1 MLIRSKNATFAVA
14 QGHGYTVEKVSKALK
29 FINSAGRNTKVQEW
43 VEMYNYLKN
52 TSDKIEGCKP
62 CAAAK
67 YTASVRNYAKYGY
80 LTLLNEG
87 HKPEEFGIGEKKTQ
101 EPIENEEKRIVLEE
115 PKVEEPKEA
124 TEVAPLSEGHKE
136 DAVIEEVKEALQE
149 EPVTSENEVIVNEMS
164 DVQEEATEEPQE
176 EAAEEPKQEEV
187 VEEPKP
193 KRGRKSS
200 K

>member
-1 MLIRSKNATFAVA
+1 MLIRNKNNNIVVA
-14 QGHGYTVEKVSKALK
+14 SGHGYTVEKVSKALK

-52 TSDKIEGCKP
+52 ASDKVEGCKA

-115 PKVEEPKEA
+115 KVEEP
-124 TEVAPLSEGHKE
+124 KE

-149 EPVTSENEVIVNEMS
+149 EPV
-164 DVQEEATEEPQE
+164 QEETTEES
-176 EAAEEPKQEEV
+176 KVEEV
-187 VEEPKP
+187 VEETKS

>member
-1 MLIRSKNATFAVA
+1 MLIRNKNNNIVVA
-14 QGHGYTVEKVSKALK
+14 SGHGYTVEKVKAALK

-52 TSDKIEGCKP
+52 ASDKIEGCKP

-87 HKPEEFGIGEKKTQ
+87 HKPEEFGIGEKKVQ

-115 PKVEEPKEA
+115 KVEEPKED
-124 TEVAPLSEGHKE
+124 V
-136 DAVIEEVKEALQE
+136 VIEEVKEVLQE
-149 EPVTSENEVIVNEMS
+149 EPV
-164 DVQEEATEEPQE
+164 QEETTEEPKVE
-176 EAAEEPKQEEV
+176 EGTSDSEVLENAIEEV
-187 VEEPKP
+187 VEESKS

>member
-1 MLIRSKNATFAVA
+1 MLIRNKNNNIVVA
-14 QGHGYTVEKVSKALK
+14 SGHGYTVEKVSKALK

-87 HKPEEFGIGEKKTQ
+87 HKPEEFGIGEKKPQ
-101 EPIENEEKRIVLEE
+101 EPIENEEKRIVLTSDSEVLQ
-115 PKVEEPKEA
+115 KVEEPKED
-124 TEVAPLSEGHKE
+124 V
-136 DAVIEEVKEALQE
+136 VIEEVKEAL
-149 EPVTSENEVIVNEMS
+149 
-164 DVQEEATEEPQE
+164 EEPQE
-176 EAAEEPKQEEV
+176 EPVEEEKQEEIAQD
-187 VEEPKP
+187 KP

>member
-52 TSDKIEGCKP
+52 ASDKVEGCKA

-115 PKVEEPKEA
+115 PK
-124 TEVAPLSEGHKE
+124 E
-136 DAVIEEVKEALQE
+136 DVVIEEGTSDSEVIEDVKEALQE

-164 DVQEEATEEPQE
+164 DVQEEVTEEPN
-176 EAAEEPKQEEV
+176 KVEEV
-187 VEEPKP
+187 VEETKS
-193 KRGRKSS
+193 KRARKSS

>member
-1 MLIRSKNATFAVA
+1 MLVRNKENRNISVSK
-14 QGHGYTVEKVSKALK
+14 GHMYTVEKVRKAME
-29 FINSAGRNTKVQEW
+29 FVNHAGRNTKVQEW
-43 VEMYNYLKN
+43 VEMYNYLRN
-52 TSDKIEGCKP
+52 TDEKIIGCKP

-67 YTASVRNYAKYGY
+67 YTASVRNYAHLGY

-115 PKVEEPKEA
+115 PK
-124 TEVAPLSEGHKE
+124 E
-136 DAVIEEVKEALQE
+136 DAVIENVKEALQE

-164 DVQEEATEEPQE
+164 DVQEEVTEEP
-176 EAAEEPKQEEV
+176 KS
-187 VEEPKP
+187 
-193 KRGRKSS
+193 KRARKSS

>member
-1 MLIRSKNATFAVA
+1 MLIRNKNNNIVVA
-14 QGHGYTVEKVSKALK
+14 SGHGYTVEKVSKALK
-29 FINSAGRNTKVQEW
+29 FINSVGRNTKVQEW

-52 TSDKIEGCKP
+52 ASDKVEGCKA

-87 HKPEEFGIGEKKTQ
+87 HKPEEFGIGEKKTK

-115 PKVEEPKEA
+115 KVEEP
-124 TEVAPLSEGHKE
+124 KE

-149 EPVTSENEVIVNEMS
+149 EPV
-164 DVQEEATEEPQE
+164 QEEVTEEPKVE
-176 EAAEEPKQEEV
+176 EA
-187 VEEPKP
+187 VEESKS

>member
-1 MLIRSKNATFAVA
+1 MWIRSKNENISVA
-14 QGHGYTVEKVSKALK
+14 SGHGYTVEKVSKALK
-29 FINSAGRNTKVQEW
+29 FINSVGRNTKVQEW

-52 TSDKIEGCKP
+52 ASDKVEGCKA

-115 PKVEEPKEA
+115 KVEETKEATEEPKVEEPQ
-124 TEVAPLSEGHKE
+124 
-136 DAVIEEVKEALQE
+136 EEV
-149 EPVTSENEVIVNEMS
+149 
-164 DVQEEATEEPQE
+164 TEEPKVE
-176 EAAEEPKQEEV
+176 EA
-187 VEEPKP
+187 VEESKP

>member
-1 MLIRSKNATFAVA
+1 MLIRNKNNNIVVA
-14 QGHGYTVEKVSKALK
+14 QGHGYTVEKVTAALK
-29 FINSAGRNTKVQEW
+29 FINSAGRNTKVSEW

-52 TSDKIEGCKP
+52 ASDKVEGCKA

-87 HKPEEFGIGEKKTQ
+87 HKPEEFGIGEKKTVQ

-115 PKVEEPKEA
+115 PNKVEEPKE
-124 TEVAPLSEGHKE
+124 
-136 DAVIEEVKEALQE
+136 DAVIENVKEALQE

-164 DVQEEATEEPQE
+164 DVQEEVTEEPNKVEEVEEPQE
-176 EAAEEPKQEEV
+176 ETKS
-187 VEEPKP
+187 

>member
-1 MLIRSKNATFAVA
+1 MLIRNKNNNIVVA
-14 QGHGYTVEKVSKALK
+14 SGHGYTVEKVSKALK

-52 TSDKIEGCKP
+52 ASDKVEGCKA

-115 PKVEEPKEA
+115 KVEEP
-124 TEVAPLSEGHKE
+124 KE

-149 EPVTSENEVIVNEMS
+149 EPV
-164 DVQEEATEEPQE
+164 QEEP
-176 EAAEEPKQEEV
+176 AEEPKVEEV

>member
-1 MLIRSKNATFAVA
+1 MLVRNKENRNISVSK
-14 QGHGYTVEKVSKALK
+14 GHQYTVEKVSKAIE
-29 FINSAGRNTKVQEW
+29 FVNHAGRNTKVQEW
-43 VEMYNYLKN
+43 VEMYNYLRN
-52 TSDKIEGCKP
+52 TDEKIIGCKP

-67 YTASVRNYAKYGY
+67 YTASVRNYAHLGY

-87 HKPEEFGIGEKKTQ
+87 HKPEEFGIGEKKAQ

-115 PKVEEPKEA
+115 KVEEPK
-124 TEVAPLSEGHKE
+124 VE
-136 DAVIEEVKEALQE
+136 DAVIENVKEALQE

-164 DVQEEATEEPQE
+164 DVLENAI
-176 EAAEEPKQEEV
+176 EEV

>member
-1 MLIRSKNATFAVA
+1 MLIRNKNNNIVVSE
-14 QGHGYTVEKVSKALK
+14 GHGYTVEKVSKALK
-29 FINSAGRNTKVQEW
+29 FINSVGRNTKVQEW

-52 TSDKIEGCKP
+52 ASDKVEGCKA

-115 PKVEEPKEA
+115 KVEEPKE
-124 TEVAPLSEGHKE
+124 
-136 DAVIEEVKEALQE
+136 DAVIEDVKEALQE
-149 EPVTSENEVIVNEMS
+149 EPV
-164 DVQEEATEEPQE
+164 QEEVTEEPKVE
-176 EAAEEPKQEEV
+176 EA
-187 VEEPKP
+187 VEESKH

>member
-1 MLIRSKNATFAVA
+1 MLIRNKENRNIAVSK
-14 QGHGYTVEKVSKALK
+14 GHQYTVEKVKKAME
-29 FINSAGRNTKVQEW
+29 FINHTGRNTTVEQW

-52 TSDKIEGCKP
+52 ADDSIKGCKP

-67 YTASVRNYAKYGY
+67 YTASVRNYARFGY

-87 HKPEEFGIGEKKTQ
+87 HKPEEFGIGEKKAQ

-115 PKVEEPKEA
+115 PK
-124 TEVAPLSEGHKE
+124 E
-136 DAVIEEVKEALQE
+136 DVVIEEGTSDSEVIEDVKEALQE

-164 DVQEEATEEPQE
+164 DVQEEATEEP
-176 EAAEEPKQEEV
+176 K
-187 VEEPKP
+187 VEEETKS

>member
-1 MLIRSKNATFAVA
+1 MLIRNKNNNIVVA
-14 QGHGYTVEKVSKALK
+14 SGHGYTVEKVSKALK
-29 FINSAGRNTKVQEW
+29 FINSVGRNTKVQEW

-52 TSDKIEGCKP
+52 ASDKVEGCKA

-115 PKVEEPKEA
+115 KVEEP
-124 TEVAPLSEGHKE
+124 KE

-149 EPVTSENEVIVNEMS
+149 E
-164 DVQEEATEEPQE
+164 ATEEPQDE
-176 EAAEEPKQEEV
+176 T
-187 VEEPKP
+187 KP

>member
-1 MLIRSKNATFAVA
+1 MLIRNKNNNIVVA
-14 QGHGYTVEKVSKALK
+14 SGHGYTVEKVSKALK
-29 FINSAGRNTKVQEW
+29 FINSVGRNTKVQEW

-52 TSDKIEGCKP
+52 ASDKVEGCKA

-115 PKVEEPKEA
+115 KVEEPKEDA
-124 TEVAPLSEGHKE
+124 VIEEGTSDSEVIEDVKEALQEEPVQEEVTEVAPLSEGHKE
-136 DAVIEEVKEALQE
+136 TK
-149 EPVTSENEVIVNEMS
+149 S
-164 DVQEEATEEPQE
+164 
-176 EAAEEPKQEEV
+176 
-187 VEEPKP
+187 

>member
-1 MLIRSKNATFAVA
+1 MLIRNKNNNIVVA
-14 QGHGYTVEKVSKALK
+14 QGHGYTDEKVKAALK
-29 FINSAGRNTKVQEW
+29 FINSAGRNTKEQEW

-52 TSDKIEGCKP
+52 ASDKIEGCKP

-87 HKPEEFGIGEKKTQ
+87 HKPEEFGIGEKKTVQ

-115 PKVEEPKEA
+115 PK
-124 TEVAPLSEGHKE
+124 E
-136 DAVIEEVKEALQE
+136 DVVIEEVKEALQE

-164 DVQEEATEEPQE
+164 DVQEEVTEEPKVEEPQE
-176 EAAEEPKQEEV
+176 ETKSKKA
-187 VEEPKP
+187 
-193 KRGRKSS
+193 RKSS

>member
-1 MLIRSKNATFAVA
+1 MLIRNKNNNIVVA
-14 QGHGYTVEKVSKALK
+14 SGHGYTVEKVKAALK
-29 FINSAGRNTKVQEW
+29 FINSVGRNTKVQEW

-52 TSDKIEGCKP
+52 ASDKVEGCKA

-115 PKVEEPKEA
+115 KVEEP
-124 TEVAPLSEGHKE
+124 KE

-149 EPVTSENEVIVNEMS
+149 EPV
-164 DVQEEATEEPQE
+164 QEEP
-176 EAAEEPKQEEV
+176 AEEPKVEEV

>member
-87 HKPEEFGIGEKKTQ
+87 HKPEEFGIGEKKTVQ

-115 PKVEEPKEA
+115 KVEEPKED
-124 TEVAPLSEGHKE
+124 V
-136 DAVIEEVKEALQE
+136 VIEEVKEALQE

-164 DVQEEATEEPQE
+164 DVQEEVTEEPKVEEPQE
-176 EAAEEPKQEEV
+176 ETKSKKA
-187 VEEPKP
+187 
-193 KRGRKSS
+193 RKSS

>member
-1 MLIRSKNATFAVA
+1 MLIRNKNNNIVVA
-14 QGHGYTVEKVSKALK
+14 SGHGYTVEKVTAALK
-29 FINSAGRNTKVQEW
+29 FINSVGRNTKVQEW

-52 TSDKIEGCKP
+52 ASDKVEGCKS

-115 PKVEEPKEA
+115 KVEEP
-124 TEVAPLSEGHKE
+124 KE

-149 EPVTSENEVIVNEMS
+149 EP
-164 DVQEEATEEPQE
+164 
-176 EAAEEPKQEEV
+176 AEEPKVEEV
-187 VEEPKP
+187 VEEPKS

>member
-101 EPIENEEKRIVLEE
+101 EPIENEENRIVLTSDSEVLQKVGE
-115 PKVEEPKEA
+115 KVEEPKEA

-136 DAVIEEVKEALQE
+136 DAVIEDVKEALQE
-149 EPVTSENEVIVNEMS
+149 EE
-164 DVQEEATEEPQE
+164 VQEEPVEEE
-176 EAAEEPKQEEV
+176 KQEEIAQD
-187 VEEPKP
+187 KP

>member
-1 MLIRSKNATFAVA
+1 MLVRNKENRNISVSK
-14 QGHGYTVEKVSKALK
+14 GHQYTVEKVRKAIE
-29 FINSAGRNTKVQEW
+29 FVNHTGRNTTVQEW

-52 TSDKIEGCKP
+52 ADDSIKGCKP

-67 YTASVRNYAKYGY
+67 YTASVRNYARFGY

-87 HKPEEFGIGEKKTQ
+87 HKPEEFGIGEKKTK

-115 PKVEEPKEA
+115 KVEEP
-124 TEVAPLSEGHKE
+124 KE

-149 EPVTSENEVIVNEMS
+149 ES
-164 DVQEEATEEPQE
+164 VQEEP
-176 EAAEEPKQEEV
+176 AEESKVEEV

>member
-1 MLIRSKNATFAVA
+1 MLIRNKNNNIVVA
-14 QGHGYTVEKVSKALK
+14 QGHGYTVEKVSAALK

-52 TSDKIEGCKP
+52 ASDKVEGCKA

-87 HKPEEFGIGEKKTQ
+87 HKPEEFGIGEKKAQ

-115 PKVEEPKEA
+115 PNKVEEPKED
-124 TEVAPLSEGHKE
+124 V
-136 DAVIEEVKEALQE
+136 VIEEGTSDSEVIEDVKEALQE

-164 DVQEEATEEPQE
+164 DVQEEVTEEPNKVEEVEEPQE
-176 EAAEEPKQEEV
+176 ETKS
-187 VEEPKP
+187 

>member
-1 MLIRSKNATFAVA
+1 MLIRNKSNNIVVSE
-14 QGHGYTVEKVSKALK
+14 GHGYTVEKVSKALK
-29 FINSAGRNTKVQEW
+29 FINSVGRNTKVQEW

-52 TSDKIEGCKP
+52 ASDKVEGCKA

-115 PKVEEPKEA
+115 KVEETK
-124 TEVAPLSEGHKE
+124 
-136 DAVIEEVKEALQE
+136 
-149 EPVTSENEVIVNEMS
+149 
-164 DVQEEATEEPQE
+164 EATEEPQE
-176 EAAEEPKQEEV
+176 ETTEEPK
-187 VEEPKP
+187 VEEPQEETKP